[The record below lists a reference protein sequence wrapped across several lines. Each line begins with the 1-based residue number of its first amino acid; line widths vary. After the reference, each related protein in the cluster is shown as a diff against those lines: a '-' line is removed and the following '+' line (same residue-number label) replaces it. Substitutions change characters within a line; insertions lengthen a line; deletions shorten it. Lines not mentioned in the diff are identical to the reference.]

1 MKTVILCGGKGT
13 RIHNVSDT
21 LPKPM
26 IPIGDFPIVKHIMDI
41 YSYHNLNEFILCLGY
56 MGWKIKEYFLN
67 YRAQTEDIELD
78 LSRVGDP
85 HYLGSTVPSWRIIL
99 AQTGL
104 DAMTGCRIKRVQ
116 KYIGNETFLL
126 TYGDGVAD
134 IDISALVKYHKFHGK
149 LVTITSVRPP
159 ARFGELIVKDN
170 IVEAF
175 EEKPQ
180 VEEGFI
186 NAGFFV
192 CEPGVFD
199 YLADDDSCIFEEEPL
214 QNLARDGQ
222 LMTYLHKGFW
232 MPMDTLRDYNLL
244 NDIWNKGDAPWSK
257 HALDVQHKTL
267 KSRRET

>member
-1 MKTVILCGGKGT
+1 MKTVILCGGRGT
-13 RIHNVSDT
+13 RIRDVSDT

-41 YSYHNLNEFILCLGY
+41 YSNHNFNEFVLCLGY
-56 MGWKIKEYFLN
+56 MGWKIKEYFLS

-78 LSRVGDP
+78 LSRISDTR
-85 HYLGSTVPSWRIIL
+85 YLSIASSSWKIIL

-116 KYIGNETFLL
+116 KYIGNETFML
-126 TYGDGVAD
+126 TYGDGVGD
-134 IDISALVKYHKFHGK
+134 IDVSALVKYHKSHGK

-159 ARFGELIVKDN
+159 TRFGELIVKGN
-170 IVEAF
+170 VVEAF

-180 VEEGFI
+180 AEEGLI
-186 NAGFFV
+186 NGGFFV

-199 YLADDDSCIFEEEPL
+199 YLIDNDSCVFEREPL
-214 QNLARDGQ
+214 QNLTRDGQ

-232 MPMDTLRDYNLL
+232 MPMDTSREYKLL
-244 NDIWNKGDAPWSK
+244 NDLWSNGGAPWCRRNFNIR
-257 HALDVQHKTL
+257 HKA
-267 KSRRET
+267 